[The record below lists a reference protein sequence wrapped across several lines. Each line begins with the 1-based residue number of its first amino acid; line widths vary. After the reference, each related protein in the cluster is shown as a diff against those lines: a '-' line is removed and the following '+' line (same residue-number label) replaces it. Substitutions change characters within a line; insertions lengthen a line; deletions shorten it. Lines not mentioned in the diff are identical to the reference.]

1 MDYKVCD
8 AAGVKLLGKDDPG
21 GSEYGLI
28 SGYAACFNNWDR
40 ADEMIV
46 PGAFT
51 PHLPAFLKDGFIS
64 MGHDWTKIIASPVS
78 AEEDAIGL
86 RVTGEF
92 HSVAMG
98 QEARAIAAERQARGK
113 SVGLSIGYD
122 VAAAEHDT
130 KGGRAGKG
138 GRKLLDLPLYEWS
151 MVTVPCNPAA
161 LVTGVKSGLPA
172 GLTFDDHAESTL
184 AVLTDFLARAQGI
197 HALRTKAGR
206 TISRVNSTKLQ
217 AVHLSMQDCMTIL
230 EELLEAA
237 GVSDANE
244 ASEPG
249 EKAHALHSDYLR
261 FLAAQA
267 AALGVSLT

>member
-1 MDYKVCD
+1 MDYKQCETS
-8 AAGVKLLGKDDPG
+8 GVKLLGKDDPG

-28 SGYAACFNNWDR
+28 SGYAACFGNWDR
-40 ADEMIV
+40 ADELIM
-46 PGAFT
+46 PGAFA

-78 AEEDAIGL
+78 AEEDHIGL
-86 RVTGEF
+86 KVTGEF

-98 QEARAIAAERQARGK
+98 QDARAIAAERQARGK

-122 VAAAEHDT
+122 VAAAEHDA
-130 KGGRAGKG
+130 KGGRQGQG

-161 LVTGVKSGLPA
+161 LMTGVKSGLPV

-184 AVLTDFLARAQGI
+184 AVLADFVARAKGL
-197 HALRTKAGR
+197 HELRTKAGR

-217 AVHLSMQDCMTIL
+217 AVHLSMQDCMSLI

-237 GVSDANE
+237 GMTDANE

-249 EKAHALHSDYLR
+249 EKAHALRTEYAR
-261 FLAAQA
+261 FLALQA
-267 AALGVSLT
+267 RALGVID